1 MPGPRPPLDIT
12 PEQREIQR
20 VCRDFAAREIR
31 PISLAVDEA
40 DTELPRAVWD
50 KAAAIGLTS
59 FMLPE
64 ELGGAGMTDCLTG
77 CIVQEELS
85 HGCAGIGNLITSNGF
100 FAEPVLALGTEA
112 QQRRWLEPLGG
123 ERPPLT
129 ALATTEPGAGSD
141 AASIQT
147 TARRA
152 NGGYVLSGQK
162 SWISNGGVA
171 DFYVVFATVEPGSG
185 HRGVTAFVLE
195 RGDEGLV
202 CGEPMRKMGQ
212 RAIVNTEL
220 FLEDVSV
227 AEDRRLGDEGQGFR
241 GLMATFDRSRV
252 TLGASAT
259 GLARAALE
267 YATAYAREREQF
279 GKPIA
284 EHQAVAFRLAD
295 MALRVDA
302 SRLLV
307 WRAARALDAGERA
320 TAEAAMA
327 KLHASETA
335 MWCTWAA
342 VQTLGGWGY
351 SREYPVEKWMRDAK
365 LEEIE
370 EGTSDIQ
377 RLIIARELLR
387 GTAYGTSTGRPPAAR
402 GGLTPPRR
410 GSPSAGRPRT
420 LARARPASDVAVVR
434 RTPPRS
440 PAPARARRSRSDP
453 GRPRAPGRR
462 ARPSGCG
469 SRRSRLLSTTTTGS
483 GRRSCAAAAS
493 SPTVNMMPPSPM
505 SASTRASGR
514 PTFAPM
520 AAGRP

>member
-1 MPGPRPPLDIT
+1 MTPKPPFEIT

-31 PISLAVDEA
+31 PVSQAVDEA
-40 DTELPRAVWD
+40 DTELPGEVWS
-50 KAAAIGLTS
+50 KAAEIGLTS

-64 ELGGAGMTDCLTG
+64 ELGGGGMTDCLTG

-100 FAEPVLALGTEA
+100 FAEPVLALGSDT
-112 QQRRWLEPLGG
+112 QRRRWIEPLTG

-129 ALATTEPGAGSD
+129 ALATTEPAVGSD

-147 TARRA
+147 TARRVD
-152 NGGYVLSGQK
+152 GGYALSGQK
-162 SWISNGGVA
+162 SWISNGGIA
-171 DFYVVFATVEPGSG
+171 KFYVVFATVEPGSG

-195 RGDEGLV
+195 RDDPGLS
-202 CGEPMRKMGQ
+202 CGRPMRKMGQ

-220 FLEDVSV
+220 FLEDVFV
-227 AEDRRLGDEGQGFR
+227 AEDRRLGEEGQGFR
-241 GLMATFDRSRV
+241 GLMETFDRSRV

-267 YATAYAREREQF
+267 YASDYAQERVQF
-279 GKPIA
+279 GKPIG

-307 WRAARALDAGERA
+307 WRAARMLDTGERA

-327 KLHASETA
+327 KLQASETA

-377 RLIIARELLR
+377 RLIISRELLR
-387 GTAYGTSTGRPPAAR
+387 K
-402 GGLTPPRR
+402 
-410 GSPSAGRPRT
+410 
-420 LARARPASDVAVVR
+420 
-434 RTPPRS
+434 
-440 PAPARARRSRSDP
+440 
-453 GRPRAPGRR
+453 
-462 ARPSGCG
+462 
-469 SRRSRLLSTTTTGS
+469 
-483 GRRSCAAAAS
+483 
-493 SPTVNMMPPSPM
+493 
-505 SASTRASGR
+505 
-514 PTFAPM
+514 
-520 AAGRP
+520 

>member
-1 MPGPRPPLDIT
+1 MSPAIASPRAPFEIT

-31 PISLAVDEA
+31 PVSLAVDEA
-40 DTELPRAVWD
+40 DVEVPRELWN
-50 KAAAIGLTS
+50 KAAEIGLTS

-64 ELGGAGMTDCLTG
+64 ELGGGGMTDCLTG

-100 FAEPVLALGTEA
+100 FAEPVLALGNEA
-112 QQRRWLEPLGG
+112 QQERWIEPLAG
-123 ERPPLT
+123 EHPPLT

-147 TARRA
+147 TARRVD
-152 NGGYVLSGQK
+152 GGYVLSGQK

-171 DFYVVFATVEPGSG
+171 EFYVVFATVEPGSG
-185 HRGVTAFVLE
+185 HRGITAFVVE
-195 RGDEGLV
+195 RDDGGV
-202 CGEPMRKMGQ
+202 TVGQPMRKMGQ

-220 FLEDVSV
+220 FLEDVRLG
-227 AEDRRLGDEGQGFR
+227 EDRRLGDEGRGFR
-241 GLMATFDRSRV
+241 GLMQTFDRSRV

-267 YATAYAREREQF
+267 FASDYAQERVQF

-307 WRAARALDAGERA
+307 WRAARMLDAGERA
-320 TAEAAMA
+320 TTEAAMA

-387 GTAYGTSTGRPPAAR
+387 H
-402 GGLTPPRR
+402 
-410 GSPSAGRPRT
+410 
-420 LARARPASDVAVVR
+420 D
-434 RTPPRS
+434 
-440 PAPARARRSRSDP
+440 
-453 GRPRAPGRR
+453 
-462 ARPSGCG
+462 
-469 SRRSRLLSTTTTGS
+469 
-483 GRRSCAAAAS
+483 
-493 SPTVNMMPPSPM
+493 
-505 SASTRASGR
+505 
-514 PTFAPM
+514 
-520 AAGRP
+520 